1 MADVN
6 AAIRAKNL
14 VALEA
19 LVDRGADI
27 NDISGGVTPLGLAAS
42 VGFVKGVVYLLG
54 LYEIEANSGEA
65 NGTSP
70 LMLAA
75 AKDRT
80 RTLEKM
86 LLFPDVDINHSNNV
100 GDTAL
105 LTAVEKGA
113 GDSFGVLMANA
124 LIDIEKANKAGITP
138 LLSAA
143 MNNEPLFVEALLKKG
158 ADIYHK
164 QGEKTIYERA
174 AGRGFDPLINKMI
187 TNMRRFRM
195 PFNMPIS
202 DTAAR
207 PLASIDDGVKM
218 DIFPLTAKAESF
230 LAKATPLAPYP
241 ITVNSIAE
249 AERFKPEFLRML
261 SLVRGICSGLD
272 ILYSM
277 QKLQKV
283 DMYITFT
290 HGEPEKLIGFVYVT
304 LYKTAKDLFIDL
316 VCTRNNVKG
325 AGAFLMDFCIK
336 MAISAGYK
344 QMTLDSVIDAV
355 TFYEK
360 FGFIKLE
367 RSDDDLVADLQPMVL
382 ALPNPMKTAGKT
394 VKNTYVG
401 KKTTRKKRTA
411 KKPVGHGAGAE

>member
-1 MADVN
+1 MADIN

-19 LVDRGADI
+19 LADRGADI
-27 NDISGGVTPLGLAAS
+27 NDISSGVTPLGLAAS
-42 VGFVKGVVYLLG
+42 MGFVKGVVYLLG
-54 LYEIEANSGEA
+54 LYEIEANRGEA

-75 AKDRT
+75 AKNRT

-86 LLFPDVDINHSNNV
+86 LLFPDVDINHANLV

-105 LTAVEKGA
+105 LTAIEKGA

-124 LIDIEKANKAGITP
+124 SINIEKANKAGITP

-164 QGEKTIYERA
+164 QGDKTIYDRA

-187 TNMRRFRM
+187 TNMRRFRI
-195 PFNMPIS
+195 PFNLPIS
-202 DTAAR
+202 DTEVR
-207 PLASIDDGVKM
+207 PLASLDDVKM
-218 DIFPLTAKAESF
+218 DIFPLTAKGESF
-230 LAKATPLAPYP
+230 LAKVTPAGPFPLA
-241 ITVNSIAE
+241 INSITD

-272 ILYSM
+272 IFYSM
-277 QKLQKV
+277 RKLEKV
-283 DMYITFT
+283 DMYITLT
-290 HGEPEKLIGFVYVT
+290 YGEPEKLIGFIYVT

-336 MAISAGYK
+336 MAISARYK
-344 QMTLDSVIDAV
+344 QMTLDSVNDAV

-367 RSDDDLVADLQPMVL
+367 RSDEDYIAELQPMVL
-382 ALPNPMKTAGKT
+382 TLPYPVKTEGKTIKTAF
-394 VKNTYVG
+394 VG

-411 KKPVGHGAGAE
+411 KKPVGHGAGTE